1 MAYTVKQVAAMSG
14 VSVRTL
20 HFYDATELLKPAY
33 TGANGYRYY
42 EEPQLLALQQ
52 ILFYRELGL
61 ALRQIRPLLGR
72 PDVQRSQRVQRV
84 QRGDALRS
92 HRAALEERLARTRR
106 LLETI
111 DHTIDHLEGRKPMTG
126 EQLFAGFS
134 GFAVAAGDAR
144 FGERVR
150 LGGEPNDCKVAAA
163 DTGGALAVFEF
174 RGSGGGPRHLHH
186 EQDEW
191 LYVIDG
197 AIDCEIGGRR
207 LRLGRG
213 ESVFVPRATPHWWGA
228 SGGGPATVLAV
239 YQPAGRLE
247 QFFREVGRYTDPPI
261 HEALSVDEMK
271 RLFDAHGLRLL
282 GPGPVWE
289 G

>member
-1 MAYTVKQVAAMSG
+1 MTYTVKQVAALSG

-20 HFYDATELLKPAY
+20 HFYDETGLLKPAS
-33 TGANGYRYY
+33 TGANGYRFY

-52 ILFYRELGL
+52 ILFYRELGFE
-61 ALRQIRPLLGR
+61 LRQIRPLLDR
-72 PDVQRSQRVQRV
+72 PDFQRI
-84 QRGDALRS
+84 DALRS
-92 HRAALEERLARTRR
+92 HRSALEERLTQTRR

-111 DHTIDHLEGRKPMTG
+111 DHTVAHLKGTKPMTG
-126 EQLFAGFS
+126 EQIFAGFT
-134 GFAVAAGDAR
+134 VAAGDDR

-191 LYVIDG
+191 LYVVDG
-197 AIDCEIGGRR
+197 EIDCEVDGRR
-207 LRLGRG
+207 LRLGPG
-213 ESVFVPRATPHWWGA
+213 GSAYVPRGTPHWWGA
-228 SGGGPATVLAV
+228 RGTAAATVLGA

-282 GPGPVWE
+282 GPGPVWAE
-289 G
+289 